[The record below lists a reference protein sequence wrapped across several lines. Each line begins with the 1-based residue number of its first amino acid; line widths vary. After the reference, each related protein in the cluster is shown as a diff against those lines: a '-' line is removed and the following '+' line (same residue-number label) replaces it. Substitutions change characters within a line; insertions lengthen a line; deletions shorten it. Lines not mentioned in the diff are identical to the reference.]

1 MSLVRAALR
10 TLASTC
16 CAVALTTVARPAAA
30 ESHRVAAVDPDE
42 QLARALEVA
51 LSPWGATVLE
61 VHIETP
67 GATMPIAVDRAR
79 SIARDANA
87 DVLVWV
93 SDSDGGH
100 ALWIYDLA
108 SDHASARAL
117 DAAPPFEPAT
127 AAAVALAVKTLLRG
141 TVVAP
146 PPERFGAIAPERAS
160 SPTWILGA
168 SVGAATRFTSS
179 SLTSGRAALEASVWP
194 AALGHRLGLALDLE
208 DGLSAGSA
216 STAFNGTLSDGA
228 ARVALG
234 ARLPLAEWATLEPSL
249 GGALHLL
256 TLDGVVF
263 GERANVDVRRLDVAF
278 EPRLGLDF
286 TLLGGR
292 LLFGPWVGATVLGRW
307 QRFLVHGATVVDVGP
322 VGMEGALQIAL
333 AIP

>member
-1 MSLVRAALR
+1 MTLAGAALR
-10 TLASTC
+10 TVATTC
-16 CAVALTTVARPAAA
+16 CALALATVARSAAA
-30 ESHRVAAVDPDE
+30 DSHRVAAVDPDE

-51 LSPWGATVLE
+51 LSPWGATVLQ

-79 SIARDANA
+79 SIAQGANA

-141 TVVAP
+141 TVIAP
-146 PPERFGAIAPERAS
+146 PPERFGAVAPEHAS
-160 SPTWILGA
+160 LPSWILGA
-168 SVGAATRFTSS
+168 SVGVATRFTSS
-179 SLTSGRAALEASVWP
+179 SLTSGRAALEASFWP
-194 AALGHRLGLALDLE
+194 AALGHRVGLALDLE
-208 DGLSAGSA
+208 DGLSARA
-216 STAFNGTLSDGA
+216 ESTTFNGTLSDGA
-228 ARVALG
+228 ARLALG
-234 ARLPLAEWATLEPSL
+234 ARLPLADWATLEPSL

-256 TLDGVVF
+256 TLDGIVL
-263 GERANVDVRRLDVAF
+263 ERTNVDVRRLDVAF

-292 LLFGPWVGATVLGRW
+292 LLFGPWVGATALGRW
-307 QRFLVHGATVVDVGP
+307 QRFLVHGASVVEVGP
-322 VGMEGALQIAL
+322 VGMEGALRLAL

>member
-1 MSLVRAALR
+1 MTLAGAALR
-10 TLASTC
+10 TVATTC
-16 CAVALTTVARPAAA
+16 CALALATVARPAAA
-30 ESHRVAAVDPDE
+30 DSHRVAAVDPDE

-51 LSPWGATVLE
+51 LSPWGATVLQ

-67 GATMPIAVDRAR
+67 GATMPMAVDRAR
-79 SIARDANA
+79 SIAQGANA

-146 PPERFGAIAPERAS
+146 PPERFGAVAPEHAS
-160 SPTWILGA
+160 LPSWILGA
-168 SVGAATRFTSS
+168 SVGVATRLTSS
-179 SLTSGRAALEASVWP
+179 SLTSGRAALETSFWP
-194 AALGHRLGLALDLE
+194 AALGHRVGLALDLE
-208 DGLSAGSA
+208 DGLSGRAE

-228 ARVALG
+228 ARLALG
-234 ARLPLAEWATLEPSL
+234 ARLPLADWATLEPSL

-256 TLDGVVF
+256 TLDGVVL
-263 GERANVDVRRLDVAF
+263 ERTNVDVRRLDVAF
-278 EPRLGLDF
+278 EPRLRLDF

-292 LLFGPWVGATVLGRW
+292 LLFGPWVGATILGRW
-307 QRFLVHGATVVDVGP
+307 QRFLVHGASVVEVGP
-322 VGMEGALQIAL
+322 VGMEGALQLAL